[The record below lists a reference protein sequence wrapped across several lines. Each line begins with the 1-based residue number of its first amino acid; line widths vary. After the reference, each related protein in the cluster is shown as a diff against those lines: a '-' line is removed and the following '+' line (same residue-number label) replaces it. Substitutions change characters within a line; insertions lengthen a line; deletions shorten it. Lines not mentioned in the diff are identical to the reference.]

1 MTTIA
6 YRDGILAADSR
17 VTYGEDSGARIH
29 TCKKLYRKTVTQG
42 KKSFDVII
50 ATAGESSPGL
60 LFVDWYGSGKPIPD
74 TFLHLGG
81 DFLCLVLTPSGLFEY
96 DVYCRGEPVSDDFY
110 AIGSGAKAA
119 LGAMHCG
126 KSAIEAVRIAA
137 RIDPYTGG
145 RITSDSLS
153 PKIIGAKNEQSKAQV
168 VPVVARKR

>member
-17 VTYGEDSGARIH
+17 VTHGEDGSARIH
-29 TCKKLYRKTVTQG
+29 TCKKLFRKKITQG

-50 ATAGESSPGL
+50 ATAGESAPGM
-60 LFVDWYGSGKPIPD
+60 LFVDWYGTGKPIPD

-81 DFLCLVLTPSGLFEY
+81 DFLCLVLTPSGLFEF
-96 DVYCRGEPVSDDFY
+96 DVYCRGEEVSDDFY

-119 LGAMHCG
+119 LGALHCG
-126 KSAIEAVRIAA
+126 KSAVEAVRIAA

-145 RITSDSLS
+145 RIMTESLHK
-153 PKIIGAKNEQSKAQV
+153 PEIKHVSKKV
-168 VPVVARKR
+168 SG